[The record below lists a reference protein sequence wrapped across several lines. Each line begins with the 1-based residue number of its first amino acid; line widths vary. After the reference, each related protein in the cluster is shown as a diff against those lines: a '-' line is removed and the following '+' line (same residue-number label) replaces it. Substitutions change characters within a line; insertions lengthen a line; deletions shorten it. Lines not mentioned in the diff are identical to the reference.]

1 MKLGPALKMKSIIS
15 KKLGPAHVD
24 ICVHCAHCNNTSKSA
39 TRNSNL
45 SSSALY
51 QDQQGMK
58 HNLDVNLGEQNK
70 MTSNMMTSALPSTG
84 IDERRSPSENSNVS
98 TGNVPMSDVKEEPVQ
113 RTSSRNSMTNEK
125 NDSS

>member
-24 ICVHCAHCNNTSKSA
+24 ICVHCAHCNNTSKTA

-51 QDQQGMK
+51 QDQEGMK
-58 HNLDVNLGEQNK
+58 HKLDVNLGEQNK

-84 IDERRSPSENSNVS
+84 LDERRSPSENSNVS

>member
-24 ICVHCAHCNNTSKSA
+24 ICVHCAHCNTTSKNA

-98 TGNVPMSDVKEEPVQ
+98 TGNAPMSDVKEEPVQ